1 MTAAEILRCRRLTAG
16 TLTPRT
22 LGRRL
27 PHQPAVDNCPTISSD
42 SRVPL
47 CERPQQTST
56 PPPRQ
61 AAGRKYVAASMSL
74 LRAGFQFWPSK
85 HERVLSEMGNAA
97 TRCAAKI
104 LSHPCLLWVKT
115 RIPPFWAY
123 VSFFRQLRTLGCQ
136 CFRRLECA
144 PDGGQLQAAFLT
156 GCWAWRSS
164 YCAGV
169 R

>member
-1 MTAAEILRCRRLTAG
+1 MSQIDG
-16 TLTPRT
+16 GNPDPPRT

-47 CERPQQTST
+47 CERPQQTRT

-85 HERVLSEMGNAA
+85 HERVLSEMGGAA

-115 RIPPFWAY
+115 RIPPFWAN